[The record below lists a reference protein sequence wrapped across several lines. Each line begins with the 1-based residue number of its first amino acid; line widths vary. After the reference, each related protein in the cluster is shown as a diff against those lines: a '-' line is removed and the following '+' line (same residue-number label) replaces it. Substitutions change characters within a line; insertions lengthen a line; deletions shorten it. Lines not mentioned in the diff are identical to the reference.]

1 MASDK
6 TAEQQGTKTADAADS
21 TQQMA
26 PVPAAPTTS
35 GKDRVSSPTNGGPS
49 AAPKSEAKAAP
60 TAPKTDAE
68 AVPAKTDAKRA
79 GTSVSEATSDATTSA
94 ERTAPAGSA
103 SSAPAPSGAAP
114 SAAAPTNGSAV
125 KDGAVKA
132 AAAALAAARSA
143 AKKVQSASSA
153 STSTG
158 SEPPD
163 AASSVTQSAP
173 PPPPSGATTQSAP
186 RPEMHYSAGG
196 VHGVAQSE
204 ASPAADGAQHG
215 RATGA
220 RPTGQ
225 PAPSPSDGVG
235 SPRRVRL
242 SVSRIDPWSIMKLA
256 FLLSVAVGIMIVV
269 ATAVVWYSLNS
280 LGTFATIQDF
290 LIETMGPQTINIT
303 QFVELERMLSLST
316 LIALV
321 NMVLFT
327 AIATIMA
334 ILYNITAALVGGV
347 HLTLTDD

>member
-6 TAEQQGTKTADAADS
+6 NAGQAGTKTADAAES

-35 GKDRVSSPTNGGPS
+35 GKDRVSAPEKGGSSAVPAAEPEPTDKPANDAPSTPEPPASQPATDQTPGGGPS
-49 AAPKSEAKAAP
+49 TEQAP
-60 TAPKTDAE
+60 TA
-68 AVPAKTDAKRA
+68 
-79 GTSVSEATSDATTSA
+79 
-94 ERTAPAGSA
+94 
-103 SSAPAPSGAAP
+103 
-114 SAAAPTNGSAV
+114 AAAPPPAAPAAPEPANGSSV

-132 AAAALAAARSA
+132 AAAALAAARTA
-143 AKKVQSASSA
+143 AKKVQSAASS
-153 STSTG
+153 STG
-158 SEPPD
+158 AEPPD
-163 AASSVTQSAP
+163 AASAGTQSAP
-173 PPPPSGATTQSAP
+173 PPPPSAGATQSAP
-186 RPEMHYSAGG
+186 RPEMHYSVGG
-196 VHGVAQSE
+196 VHGAAQTE
-204 ASPAADGAQHG
+204 ASPSAAGGQYGAAAGAQPVPASA
-215 RATGA
+215 AT
-220 RPTGQ
+220 
-225 PAPSPSDGVG
+225 PSEGLG

-242 SVSRIDPWSIMKLA
+242 AVSRIDPWSIMKLA
-256 FLLSVAVGIMIVV
+256 FLLSVAIGIMIVV

-303 QFVELERMLSLST
+303 QVVEFERMISLST

>member
-6 TAEQQGTKTADAADS
+6 NAGQAGTKTAEAVDS
-21 TQQMA
+21 TQQMS

-35 GKDRVSSPTNGGPS
+35 GEDRV
-49 AAPKSEAKAAP
+49 
-60 TAPKTDAE
+60 
-68 AVPAKTDAKRA
+68 
-79 GTSVSEATSDATTSA
+79 
-94 ERTAPAGSA
+94 
-103 SSAPAPSGAAP
+103 PAPSNGST
-114 SAAAPTNGSAV
+114 SAAAKADAKPTGEPVGEVSVAEPASSTEGTMSGTTTGTTSKPAPADTTPAEAASAEQAPTNGSAV

-132 AAAALAAARSA
+132 AAAALAAARNA
-143 AKKVQSASSA
+143 AKKVQSAASS
-153 STSTG
+153 STG
-158 SEPPD
+158 AEPPD
-163 AASSVTQSAP
+163 AASSGSQSAP
-173 PPPPSGATTQSAP
+173 PPPPSTGTTQSAS

-196 VHGVAQSE
+196 VHGAAQPE
-204 ASPAADGAQHG
+204 ASPAGAQYG
-215 RATGA
+215 GAQYGAATGA
-220 RPTGQ
+220 QPTLQ
-225 PAPSPSDGVG
+225 SAASPSEGLG

-256 FLLSVAVGIMIVV
+256 FLLSVAIGIMIVV

-280 LGTFATIQDF
+280 LGTFATIQEF

-303 QFVELERMLSLST
+303 QFVEFERMISLST

>member
-6 TAEQQGTKTADAADS
+6 NAGQAGTTTAEAVDS
-21 TQQMA
+21 TQQMS

-35 GKDRVSSPTNGGPS
+35 GEDRVPAPSNGSTS
-49 AAPKSEAKAAP
+49 AAAK
-60 TAPKTDAE
+60 
-68 AVPAKTDAKRA
+68 VDAKPTGEPVGEVSVAEPASSTSGTTTGTTSKPAPADTTRA
-79 GTSVSEATSDATTSA
+79 EGTSA
-94 ERTAPAGSA
+94 EP
-103 SSAPAPSGAAP
+103 
-114 SAAAPTNGSAV
+114 APTNGSAV

-132 AAAALAAARSA
+132 AAAALAAARNA
-143 AKKVQSASSA
+143 AKKVQSAASS
-153 STSTG
+153 STG
-158 SEPPD
+158 AEPPD
-163 AASSVTQSAP
+163 AASSGSQSAP
-173 PPPPSGATTQSAP
+173 PPPPSTGTTQSAS

-196 VHGVAQSE
+196 VHGAAQPE
-204 ASPAADGAQHG
+204 ASPAGAQYG
-215 RATGA
+215 GAQYGAATGA
-220 RPTGQ
+220 QPTLQ
-225 PAPSPSDGVG
+225 SAASPSEGLG

-256 FLLSVAVGIMIVV
+256 FLLSVAIGIMIVV
-269 ATAVVWYSLNS
+269 ATGVVWYSLNS
-280 LGTFATIQDF
+280 LGTFATIQEF

-303 QFVELERMLSLST
+303 QFVEFERMISLST